1 MFQIRKRIK
10 DRFCTTLHVYI
21 FDLMAPSVPASYVV
35 QYTFLEIIDVVS
47 ETSGKLKFR
56 EKNQIQ
62 KSLSKSKLWTKII
75 YNEV

>member
-47 ETSGKLKFR
+47 ETSGKTQISRKEPNTKKPLK
-56 EKNQIQ
+56 K
-62 KSLSKSKLWTKII
+62 
-75 YNEV
+75 